1 MSTHPQDA
9 QALIDK
15 IQSLPR
21 ERIEEVED
29 FVDFLK
35 TRGGQRKTAAKT
47 KKPLEFP
54 VVSVGEWPTD
64 LSLRREDMYGDDGR

>member
-21 ERIEEVED
+21 ERIKEVED